1 MISFKAMP
9 VLLLL
14 GFGPISGLG
23 QDAHLQ
29 RGLDSFRQQQF
40 ETALQEFE
48 QARKAQPTDA
58 MIENLIGI
66 TETKLSRIPEAN
78 THYKR
83 AIQLNPKLPGPHKN
97 LGFNSLSAKQYQ
109 LAEQE
114 LKIALALDPQD
125 QFTHYYLATLY
136 LATSKDQEAVN
147 ELNPARSLLDN
158 DPDNEF
164 LMAKACLNTNRT
176 ADGLAIVE
184 TLAARS
190 ELSVSQNYELATLL
204 TRKQMYAEAV
214 RRFQDAV
221 EMQPASWECKYN
233 LAIAWLDA
241 GNADKAISVLEPLAI
256 EQPENATVLSLLG
269 SAYESL
275 EQLPQALDAYQKAV
289 RADPQ
294 NPDRYLDYTR
304 LLMDLDRTDEATKVV
319 EEGIEGT
326 QDAYALDI
334 RLGVLQVKRGKY
346 DDAREAFNLAVALHP
361 DIVMGYVALAQTY
374 MQQGR
379 DQDAL
384 GPLNRARKKLPQDA
398 TLEYYV
404 GLVSLRLGMNDEALT
419 ALKNAERLRPDV
431 VEPHYQ
437 LGRLYFQK
445 NQLKEAEA
453 EFERVV
459 VLAPDHSNA
468 HYQLSQIYSRL
479 GETEKAKQ
487 MAAETK
493 RLIQAQRENTI
504 RLQRTRLGEFQAP
517 SSE

>member
-1 MISFKAMP
+1 
-9 VLLLL
+9 
-14 GFGPISGLG
+14 
-23 QDAHLQ
+23 
-29 RGLDSFRQQQF
+29 LDSFRRQQF
-40 ETALQEFE
+40 ETALEEFE
-48 QARKAQPTDA
+48 QAGKAQPNDA
-58 MIENLIGI
+58 TIENLIGI
-66 TETKLSRIPEAN
+66 TETQLSRIPDAN

-83 AIQLNPKLPGPHKN
+83 AILLNPKLPGPHKN

-109 LAEQE
+109 LADQE

-136 LATSKDQEAVN
+136 LATSKDQEAVS
-147 ELNPARSLLDN
+147 ELNPSRSLLED

-164 LMAKACLNTNRT
+164 LMAKACFNTNRT
-176 ADGLAIVE
+176 ADGLALVE

-204 TRKQMYAEAV
+204 TRKQMYADAV
-214 RRFQDAV
+214 RRFQNAV
-221 EMQPASWECKYN
+221 AMQPTSWECKYN

-241 GNADKAISVLEPLAI
+241 GDADKAVAVLEPLAI
-256 EQPENATVLSLLG
+256 DQPENATVLSLLG

-275 EQLPQALDAYQKAV
+275 DQLPEALDAYQKAV

-304 LLMDLDRTDEATKVV
+304 LLMDLDRTDEATRVV
-319 EEGIEGT
+319 EEGIRGT
-326 QDAYALDI
+326 PDAYALDI

-346 DDAREAFNLAVALHP
+346 DDAREAFNLAVGLHP

-379 DQDAL
+379 DQEAL
-384 GPLNRARKKLPQDA
+384 EPLNTARKKLPQDA

-404 GLVSLRLGMNDEALT
+404 GMVSLRLGLNDQALT
-419 ALKNAERLRPDV
+419 ALRNAERLRPDV

-445 NQLKEAEA
+445 NQLRDAEA

-459 VLAPDHSNA
+459 TLAPDHSNA
-468 HYQLSQIYSRL
+468 HYQLSQIYLRL
-479 GETEKAKQ
+479 GDTKRAQE

-504 RLQRTRLGEFQAP
+504 RLQRKRLGEFQAP